1 MASRPRTTPGISRSD
16 QAVGKNVTPVSALS
30 EAVRSSAPDNV
41 ATPSPTAGSGD
52 GRLFTFM
59 IGGYPL
65 AWALGF
71 APIIWVA
78 SAALMVLWL
87 MRNRP
92 IQVPPGTILY
102 ALFLIVVGSSII
114 QITSFGKMAV
124 WVLRASWYVSGLVAW
139 LYLIRQTAPEARVK
153 IIRSFIVLWIAT
165 VVGGYAAIVVPE
177 LAWRTPLAAV
187 LPGVIASQEFV
198 SDLINPR
205 VAEIQVFPWTGVVLN
220 RPAAPYAY
228 TNGWGSSMALLTP
241 FVIGALQE
249 PRLRIAR
256 WKVVLMLAAAMVPF
270 YVALNR
276 GAWLTLGVGL
286 VYGIVRYSLV
296 NRKILPILIMVGLG
310 FFGTV
315 GALSTGVLNTA
326 IEQLETR
333 SEDSNE
339 TRGNLY
345 VETIRYTAESPL
357 IGFGSTR
364 TNPSNPAGPPL
375 GTHGQLWSVM
385 FAHGYLGLILYT
397 GFFIFGFVR
406 ARGRSPVANWARVTL
421 LIGLLQ
427 LPIYGHLPVQL
438 FIMIAAVAISAWP
451 SDALQPELVPE
462 PELGAATT

>member
-1 MASRPRTTPGISRSD
+1 MT
-16 QAVGKNVTPVSALS
+16 AVAPTSALPNLQGHS
-30 EAVRSSAPDNV
+30 VSSLASQQ
-41 ATPSPTAGSGD
+41 AASGD
-52 GRLFTFM
+52 GRLFVLM

-71 APIIWVA
+71 APVIWIV
-78 SAALMVLWL
+78 SATLMALWL

-92 IQVPPGTILY
+92 IQVPAGTILY
-102 ALFLIVVGSSII
+102 ALFLIVVGASII
-114 QITSFGKMAV
+114 QISSFGKMAV
-124 WVLRASWYVSGLVAW
+124 WLLRASWYVSGLVAW
-139 LYLIRQTAPEARVK
+139 LYLVRQTAPDVRVK
-153 IIRSFIVLWIAT
+153 IVRSFIVLWAAT
-165 VVGGYAAIVVPE
+165 VLGGYAAIFVPE
-177 LAWRTPLAAV
+177 LAWKTPLASV
-187 LPGVIASQEFV
+187 LPGIIASQEFV

-249 PRLRIAR
+249 PRLGIAR
-256 WKVVLMLAAAMVPF
+256 WKVAVMLAVAIVPF

-286 VYGIVRYSLV
+286 VYGIIRYSVV
-296 NRKILPILIMVGLG
+296 NRKILPIFIMVSLSLV
-310 FFGTV
+310 GTV

-345 VETIRYTAESPL
+345 VETIRYTADSPL

-364 TNPSNPAGPPL
+364 TNPSNPTGPPL
-375 GTHGQLWSVM
+375 GTHGQLWAIM
-385 FAHGYLGLILYT
+385 FAHGYLGLVLYA
-397 GFFIFGFVR
+397 GFFVFGFVR

-421 LIGLLQ
+421 FIGLLQ
-427 LPIYGHLPVQL
+427 MPIYGHLPVQM

-451 SDALQPELVPE
+451 SDALE
-462 PELGAATT
+462 PKANEAVTLA